1 MAEAEK
7 TPVETCGIVMPISA
21 MDGYTESHW
30 SDVLDILQDAIRS
43 AGFDPN
49 LVSSA
54 DDVGVIQKRII
65 QNLYENPIVI
75 CDVSGKNSNVM
86 FELGMRLAFDKPT
99 IIVKDDK
106 TTYSFDTAPIEHISY
121 PKDLRFHDIVT
132 FKQTVTDKVKSTYA
146 KSKSDK
152 NFTPFLGHF
161 GTFKVAKIEAKEV
174 SGDEFIIDQLRD
186 IRQQLSAMKHQS
198 RRSEGEVLIG
208 REGSDV
214 TRFTMD
220 AKRAIRR
227 FSKENG
233 VPLRDLSVMDEAF
246 WRFVEDESKARDHL
260 RSHEEFMALFRVIL
274 ATMQL

>member
-1 MAEAEK
+1 MAEAESSA
-7 TPVETCGIVMPISA
+7 VETCGIVMPISA
-21 MDGYTESHW
+21 MDGYGEEHW
-30 SDVLDILQDAIRS
+30 SDVLEILTASIKD

-65 QNLYENPIVI
+65 QNLYENPVVV

-106 TTYSFDTAPIEHISY
+106 TTYSFDTAPIEHIPY
-121 PKDLRFHDIVT
+121 PKDLRFHDIVK
-132 FKQTVTDKVKSTYA
+132 FKGLLTEKIKSTYTKA
-146 KSKSDK
+146 KDDK

-174 SGDEFIIDQLRD
+174 SGDEYIIDQLKD
-186 IRQQLSAMKHQS
+186 IRQQLASMRHQT
-198 RRSEGEVLIG
+198 RRVEADFVAIG

-214 TRFTMD
+214 TQFALI
-220 AKRAIRR
+220 AKRAIRKYAR
-227 FSKENG
+227 ERG
-233 VPLRDLSVMDEAF
+233 IPLRELSVADEEFIRAME
-246 WRFVEDESKARDHL
+246 RETRAPDHL
-260 RSHEEFMALFRVIL
+260 RSEQELRALLKVIL
-274 ATMQL
+274 VAM